1 MATVE
6 SRSPG
11 ALARAWETVF
21 DAVAAFGDF
30 GIFSGRALSWLV
42 RRLPSS
48 GTMLQNV
55 YTIGVLSVP
64 VVAITGTF
72 IGMVLAVQSY
82 GQFNQ
87 LGMATRLGVII
98 NSSVVRELGP
108 VLAAT
113 MLAGRVGSA
122 MAAELATMRVT
133 EQIDALDCL
142 GVNSVHYLVVPRF
155 IACVLLIP
163 ILTIIANFMGI
174 MGGALVSI
182 HAFRIDSYHYWQNA
196 QGYIGLWDLGTG
208 LLKPMFFG
216 AAIALI
222 SCHRGFMS
230 TGGAEGVGKAATE
243 AFVYSFIAIL
253 ALDFFLALG
262 FNRLQDAI
270 WPSAGP
276 RLIG

>member
-1 MATVE
+1 MATVGRE
-6 SRSPG
+6 PPG
-11 ALARAWETVF
+11 AIARTA
-21 DAVAAFGDF
+21 DALYEAIAAIGEFGEF
-30 GIFSGRALSWLV
+30 TGRTLSWLT

-48 GTMLQNV
+48 STLLQTF
-55 YTIGVLSVP
+55 YTVGVLSVP
-64 VVAITGTF
+64 VVAVTGMF

-82 GQFNQ
+82 SQFHQ

-98 NSSVVRELGP
+98 NTSVVRELGP

-155 IACVLLIP
+155 LACVLLIP
-163 ILTIIANFMGI
+163 LLTIVANFMGV
-174 MGGALVSI
+174 MGGALVSLQVY
-182 HAFRIDSYHYWQNA
+182 RIEEYYYWHNA
-196 QGYIGLWDLGTG
+196 EGFIGLWDLGTG

-222 SCHRGFMS
+222 SCHRGFKS
-230 TGGAEGVGKAATE
+230 TGGAEGVGRAATE

-262 FNRLQDAI
+262 LNNLHDAL
-270 WPSAGP
+270 WHSEGP
-276 RLIG
+276 RLVG